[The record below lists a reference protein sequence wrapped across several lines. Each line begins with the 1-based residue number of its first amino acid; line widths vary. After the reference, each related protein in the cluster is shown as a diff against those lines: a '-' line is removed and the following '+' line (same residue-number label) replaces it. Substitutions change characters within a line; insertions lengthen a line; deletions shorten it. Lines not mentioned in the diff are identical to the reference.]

1 MSSPTS
7 NQNDSVFLKSIVPD
21 CGEDVTH
28 KRRENKVKL
37 SLMTFNNLRSSA
49 KSLLSAGKFGEAIVA
64 YTQALDTV
72 VRIVNVEVGQAAEV
86 EQAEEEEI
94 ARQQAE
100 TARWDKFNSTNGAK
114 PVVLAT
120 EPIEEESND
129 NNNVISGSIDL
140 VLNKFLSLRG
150 KSYNGSKEASPIL
163 FKAQDFST
171 SREANPAYKSAN
183 GDYSGARYRNGGTRK
198 GFSLALS
205 PEQVRQNREKY
216 SN

>member
-1 MSSPTS
+1 MRKYFILLF
-7 NQNDSVFLKSIVPD
+7 VAGL
-21 CGEDVTH
+21 
-28 KRRENKVKL
+28 
-37 SLMTFNNLRSSA
+37 
-49 KSLLSAGKFGEAIVA
+49 LLS
-64 YTQALDTV
+64 TTV
-72 VRIVNVEVGQAAEV
+72 VSAQERLSDNKAEV
-86 EQAEEEEI
+86 
-94 ARQQAE
+94 
-100 TARWDKFNSTNGAK
+100 TAVKSSGI
-114 PVVLAT
+114 P